1 MRADVLQ
8 LYVKRR
14 KREAD
19 MSDRITKI
27 AIFVLLIC
35 MSAVLASAFSCE
47 NVAFASDEKIDAIVS
62 VRLDGEG
69 KVWYLTVGSDTAEI
83 GKGDFFDGEKVYYS
97 LKNAFANTL
106 FDKGV
111 ITSDQ
116 KAAYIENASSWDVNA
131 YFDVQFVFPAMSEI
145 TSNAEE
151 MTYTN
156 DDAKGVD
163 FSVESTPSV
172 VGFWSSRLDYN
183 KAGESGVKHK
193 YSSASFYSITLGNG
207 VGAGEYNVKYVAAEK
222 FEFDGKEFVVER
234 ASANSARFTIKK
246 ATLSAPTV
254 NTIEVEYGT
263 SVSTIASMI
272 SGAIEDEAF
281 LSAGSGT
288 FVSSGS
294 QSDAIFDGVLDKGA
308 VIPQPRDAEY
318 TVKYDFE
325 SASGNYLPVQ
335 DIEVKIVVKPRKI
348 TVRISDVY
356 TLVGE
361 DLISIENIGY
371 TVDGT
376 LVGGDTQDDLGV
388 RLVCNADKDAPG
400 VYPITAT
407 FENHKYEAESKSA
420 SSDFVQ
426 YGRYMVFTRRV
437 SATAPDG
444 TIFEVYYD
452 KGFVEIKTVVVTAL
466 DAVSTLEGKKIV
478 CAYRIEL
485 ADNFGNV
492 IVPEGEY
499 YVSWK
504 GAMNDAK
511 YVCIGEGK
519 NVQDISAYSGG
530 AALTGDNC
538 EIFFYVDDIA
548 DRGQDDWIDIV
559 LISLAVLFAA
569 CVVMMILCRNKAT
582 MIGSVLHDTSVY
594 VRENGTLN
602 ADCAQTVQNEE
613 QKEDCKKEKNAPAA
627 PAKKQRHGK
636 ANKQRK
642 AARNGCGGEEK

>member
-19 MSDRITKI
+19 MSKNTTKI

-47 NVAFASDEKIDAIVS
+47 NVAFASDEKIDAVVS

-69 KVWYLTVGSDTAEI
+69 KVWTLTVGSDTAEI

-97 LKNAFANTL
+97 LKNALANTL

-111 ITSDQ
+111 IASDQ
-116 KAAYIENASSWDVNA
+116 KDAYVENATDWDANA

-145 TSNAEE
+145 TSSAEG

-156 DDAKGVD
+156 DATKAVD
-163 FSVESTPSV
+163 FSVETASSI
-172 VGFWSSRLDYN
+172 VGFWSSRLDYI
-183 KAGESGVKHK
+183 KAGESVVKHK
-193 YSSASFYSITLGNG
+193 YSSASFYSIALGDG
-207 VGAGEYNVKYVAAEK
+207 VGSGEYSVKYVATEK
-222 FEFDGKEFVVER
+222 FEFDGKEFIVER
-234 ASANSARFTIKK
+234 SSANSAHFTIKK
-246 ATLSAPTV
+246 ATLAVPKV

-263 SVSTIASMI
+263 SVSIVASMI
-272 SGAIEDEAF
+272 SSAIEDEEF

-288 FVSSGS
+288 FELSDS
-294 QSDAIFDGVLDKGA
+294 QSDAIFDGVSDKSA
-308 VIPQPRDAEY
+308 VIPEPRDAEY

-361 DLISIENIGY
+361 DLIPIENIGY
-371 TVDGT
+371 VIDGA
-376 LVGGDTQDDLGV
+376 LVGGDVQEDLGV
-388 RLVCNADKDAPG
+388 RLVCNADKDTPG
-400 VYPITAT
+400 VYSITAT
-407 FENHKYEAESKSA
+407 FDNPKYEAVCKSA

-437 SATAPDG
+437 SATASDG

-492 IVPEGEY
+492 IVPDGEY
-499 YVSWK
+499 YVSWN

-530 AALTGDNC
+530 IALTSGNC
-538 EIFFYVDDIA
+538 EIFFYADDIA
-548 DRGQDDWIDIV
+548 DKGQDDWMDIV

-569 CVVMMILCRNKAT
+569 CVIMMILCRGKAA
-582 MIGSVLHDTSVY
+582 MIGGILRDTSVY
-594 VRENGTLN
+594 VRENDTLN
-602 ADCAQTVQNEE
+602 ADCVQTAQNEE
-613 QKEDCKKEKNAPAA
+613 HKESREKEKNEPAA
-627 PAKKQRHGK
+627 PIKKQRHGK

-642 AARNGCGGEEK
+642 AARNGGGGEAK